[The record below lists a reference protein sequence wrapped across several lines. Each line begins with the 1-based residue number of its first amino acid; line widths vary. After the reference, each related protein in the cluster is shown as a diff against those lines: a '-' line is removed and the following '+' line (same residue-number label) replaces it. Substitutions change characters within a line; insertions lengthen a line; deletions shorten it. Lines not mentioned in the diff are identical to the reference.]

1 MDNQT
6 RWSLVELDNYI
17 NALETFKSRVER
29 SCTNLE
35 TGMNSCQRH
44 MLDEVSQKALQK
56 GKKVA
61 ADIRE
66 CLKPVQMEL
75 VKLYEIK
82 RQLTR
87 TSEFEIR

>member
-6 RWSLVELDNYI
+6 RWSLAEVNNYI
-17 NALETFKSRVER
+17 NALETFKSRIER

-35 TGMNSCQRH
+35 TGISSCQRH

-66 CLKPVQMEL
+66 CLNPIQREL
-75 VKLYEIK
+75 IK
-82 RQLTR
+82 MYDIKTHLTR
-87 TSEFEIR
+87 TGEFEIR

>member
-6 RWSLVELDNYI
+6 RWSLVELNNYI
-17 NALETFKSRVER
+17 NALETFKSRIER

-35 TGMNSCQRH
+35 TGINSCQRY

-61 ADIRE
+61 ADIMD
-66 CLKPVQMEL
+66 CIKPVQMEL
-75 VKLYEIK
+75 IRLYDI
-82 RQLTR
+82 RIHLTKNL
-87 TSEFEIR
+87 EFEVK

>member
-6 RWSLVELDNYI
+6 RWSLAELDNYI
-17 NALETFKSRVER
+17 NALETFISRVER

-66 CLKPVQMEL
+66 CLNPVRMEL
-75 VKLYEIK
+75 EKLRNI
-82 RQLTR
+82 RAHLTR